1 MSDEEILPPPPT
13 PPDAPAADGDGGRG
27 GGIQD
32 IRLEDEMQSSYL
44 DYAMS
49 VIVGRA
55 IPDARDGLKPVHR
68 RILYAMHD
76 MRLVWNQPYKK
87 AARVVGEVLGK
98 YHPHGDMSVYDA
110 LVRMAQD
117 FAMRMPLIDGQG
129 NFGSADGDPAAAMRY
144 TEVRLARLS
153 DDLLSDIDKETVDFG
168 DNFDASER
176 EPLVLPARFP
186 NLLVNGSGGI
196 AVGMAT
202 NIPPHNLVEVVDAT
216 IHLIDNPEATLDDLM
231 AFVKGP
237 DFPTGGIILGR
248 GGIRQAY
255 ATGRGSVM
263 MRARATIEPLGKG
276 DREQIVVTEIPYQVN
291 KASMLKRMAELVR
304 EKKIDGISDIRDESS
319 REGMRV
325 VVELKRDAASQV
337 VLNSLYKNTQLQES
351 FGIINLAIV
360 GGQPKVLSLPAILRV
375 FIDHRRDVVTRR
387 TRYELRQAESQR
399 ELVLGLGMAT
409 TEIDLVIK
417 TIRESPDPE
426 TARERLMSLPL
437 RGLEEFVRR
446 AGRPES
452 EIAEA
457 ALVIDYRLNE
467 RQAKAILDMRL
478 ARLTGLEREKL
489 ATEYGA
495 LSDTIAWLKSV
506 LGDETVLFDVI
517 KREILEVRQRFADPR
532 RTEIVADEGEIS
544 IEDLI
549 PQHDVVV
556 TCSHQGFIKRTALSD
571 YRAQRRGG
579 RGKIGM
585 EAREEDFINKFFVAR
600 SHDHVLFFT
609 DKGRVFLKKVW
620 EIPEGSR
627 TSKGKGIVNFVGL
640 DATGPEAGREKIAAI
655 LTVSEFRD
663 GLDLVTC
670 TAHGLVKRTELKA
683 YGNIRATGII
693 GVAIEDGDTLLRAVV
708 VDPAHELMI
717 GTRLGMSIRFASED
731 IRRVGRDARGVKGI
745 ELRDGDAVVSM
756 DVITD
761 PEAQQVLSVCAKGY
775 GKRTPVSEFRT
786 QNRGGLGI
794 IAIEAS
800 ERNGDVVDLD
810 LVIEAD
816 QLMVITNR
824 GQIIRTKVAEI
835 RQASRNTQGVRI
847 IRLEDG
853 EQVVGVEPVAE
864 PEDDTDPDASRVL
877 EPTASEAPAAP
888 DADADADA
896 NTADAA
902 ADDAGATDNPPE
914 TA

>member
-1 MSDEEILPPPPT
+1 MSDEEIPPT
-13 PPDAPAADGDGGRG
+13 PPTPPEAPAGDGGRG
-27 GGIQD
+27 GGGVLD
-32 IRLEDEMQSSYL
+32 IRLEDEMQGSYL

-68 RILYAMHD
+68 RILYAMHEL
-76 MRLVWNQPYKK
+76 RLVWNQPYKK

-98 YHPHGDMSVYDA
+98 YHPHGDLSVYDA

-117 FAMRMPLIDGQG
+117 FAMRVPLIDGQG
-129 NFGSADGDPAAAMRY
+129 NFGSVDGDPAAAMRY
-144 TEVRLARLS
+144 TEVRLARLA

-202 NIPPHNLVEVVDAT
+202 NIPPHNLAEVIDAT
-216 IHLIDNPEATLDDLM
+216 MHLIDHPDATLDELM
-231 AFVKGP
+231 AFVVGP
-237 DFPTGGIILGR
+237 DFPTGGLILGR

-255 ATGRGSVM
+255 ATGRGSVI
-263 MRARATIEPLGKG
+263 MRARASIEPLGRG

-291 KASMLKRMAELVR
+291 KANMLKRMAELVR
-304 EKKIDGISDIRDESS
+304 EKKIDGIADIRDESS

-325 VVELKRDAASQV
+325 VVELKRDAPAQV

-360 GGQPKVLSLPAILRV
+360 GGQPKVLSLPAILQV

-387 TRYELRQAESQR
+387 TRFELRQAESQR

-409 TEIDLVIK
+409 TEIDLVIQ

-426 TARERLMSLPL
+426 TARERLMALPL

-446 AGRPES
+446 AGRPET

-457 ALVIDYRLNE
+457 ALVPDYRLNE

-489 ATEYGA
+489 AAEYGA

-506 LGDETVLFDVI
+506 LGDDGVLYSVI
-517 KREILEVRQRFADPR
+517 KGELTEVRQRFADPR

-549 PQHDVVV
+549 RQHDVVV

-585 EAREEDFINKFFVAR
+585 EAREEDFINKFFIAG

-609 DKGRVFLKKVW
+609 DRGRVFLKKVW

-640 DATGPEAGREKIAAI
+640 DATGAEREKIAAI
-655 LTVSEFRD
+655 LPVAAFRD

-670 TAHGLVKRTELKA
+670 TARGLVKRTELKA
-683 YGNIRATGII
+683 YANIRTTGII
-693 GVAIEDGDTLLRAVV
+693 GVAIEEGDTLLRAAV
-708 VDPAHELMI
+708 VDPAHDLMI
-717 GTRLGMSIRFASED
+717 GTRLGMSIRFPSED

-756 DVITD
+756 DVITQPD
-761 PEAQQVLSVCAKGY
+761 TQQVLSVCVNGY

-800 ERNGDVVDLD
+800 ERNGAVVDLD
-810 LVIEAD
+810 LVVEND
-816 QLMVITNR
+816 ELMVITNR

-847 IRLEDG
+847 IRLEEG
-853 EQVVGVEPVAE
+853 EQVAGVEPVAE
-864 PEDDTDPDASRVL
+864 PDDEAGGDSLR
-877 EPTASEAPAAP
+877 PTAVAGEATPAEGGAP
-888 DADADADA
+888 VESAADADAP
-896 NTADAA
+896 A
-902 ADDAGATDNPPE
+902 ADNPTEP
-914 TA
+914 A